1 MKKGDLQLNFPLFC
15 KSKLLL
21 LKRSINTTTMTQTFK
36 PLFIAISLLFTIVTV
51 AQTPQGRGSGKGTN
65 GANKPPIGQI
75 NGQIN
80 DSITNEHIE
89 YATVAL
95 FKEKTDE
102 LAGGTITQKNGKFFL
117 EKIKPGKYYIKI
129 SFLGY
134 EDKIIKNIFVKPP
147 DFIASLGKIEIH
159 PTVTSLN
166 EVVVDGST
174 PRIDYKIDKKV
185 INVGK
190 QITSISGTAV
200 DVLENVPSVK
210 VDIEGN
216 VSLRGSSGFQV
227 LIDGKPS
234 VLDANDALQQIPA
247 STIDNIEII
256 TNPSAKYDPDGTA
269 GIINIITKKNKLNGF
284 SGIVNA
290 NVGLY
295 EKYGGDF
302 LLNYKKRS
310 LNIFV
315 GADYN
320 VRNYPG
326 YQTDKRTT
334 FKDDTTFLT
343 YMDGDRERG
352 RNMYG
357 IRTGFDYNF
366 GANNIIGAS
375 FRFGDRSMN
384 GNRNSNYLES
394 TIPGN
399 AINKYTNYDETERG
413 GLFYDAQANYIHKFK
428 KKGHELSAEFSYS
441 SRDTEDN
448 NTNELM
454 DENGQIVD
462 GKKNYEAGPSS
473 RIRGKIDYT
482 LPLTETDKFEAG
494 YQARYSDSE
503 EATALEVLNTE
514 TGEYEEQPEYTVNTT
529 YLRNIHSLYALYA
542 GEIGKFGYQ
551 GGLRG
556 EYTFRDVVSGGQKFG
571 IDRWDFFPSAHIS
584 YEFPKEHQ
592 LMASYTRRI
601 DRPRGWYLE
610 PFITW
615 VDAYTVRIGNPDLQ
629 PEYIDSYELSY
640 LKKFGDKMMLSLE
653 GYYRITHN
661 KVERVR
667 SVYENNIMLMGIENV
682 GQDYSL
688 GFEFMFSY
696 SPFKWWDLDIMGD
709 LFNYRVEGILYD
721 EYFSNKSNNW
731 SSRLNSTFKIKK
743 NTQIQFNSMYNGPSV
758 TAQGTR
764 SDFYMVNLAVRQNFM
779 DNKLSLV
786 LQARDL
792 FSTARHEFISE
803 GPDFRTESLYTRE
816 APMLT
821 LSVSYKFNNYRADR
835 KDRAN
840 GEGGDMEDM

>member
-1 MKKGDLQLNFPLFC
+1 
-15 KSKLLL
+15 
-21 LKRSINTTTMTQTFK
+21 MTQTNLK
-36 PLFIAISLLFTIVTV
+36 LVLLILLLCTLQTIA
-51 AQTPQGRGSGKGTN
+51 QPPQGRGGEGRMQGKN
-65 GANKPPIGQI
+65 MPAIGQI
-75 NGQIN
+75 TGQIN
-80 DSITNEHIE
+80 DSVTHEHIE

-95 FKEKTDE
+95 YSARNNE
-102 LAGGTITQKNGKFFL
+102 LEGGTITQRNGKFFL
-117 EKIKPGKYYIKI
+117 EKLKPGKYYVKI

-134 EDKIIKNIFVKPP
+134 EDKIIQDIFIKPP
-147 DFIASLGKIEIH
+147 DFVTSLGRIEIH
-159 PTVTSLN
+159 PTMTSLN

-190 QITSISGTAV
+190 QITAISGTAV

-227 LIDGKPS
+227 LIDGRPS

-256 TNPSAKYDPDGTA
+256 TNPSAKFDPDGTA

-290 NVGLY
+290 NIGLD

-310 LNIFV
+310 LNVFI

-326 YQTDKRTT
+326 TLYDERYTY
-334 FKDDTTFLT
+334 FEDTTFLT
-343 YMDGDRERG
+343 RMNGNNNRG
-352 RNMYG
+352 RNSWG
-357 IRTGFDYNF
+357 IRTGMDYN
-366 GANNIIGAS
+366 ISTSDLIGVS
-375 FRFGDRSMN
+375 LRYGDRRMD
-384 GNRNSNYLES
+384 GNTESNYIES
-394 TIPGN
+394 TIPGTM
-399 AINKYTNYDETERG
+399 INKYTNQDETKRG
-413 GLFYDAQANYIHKFK
+413 GYFYDIRANYQHKFY
-428 KKGHELSAEFSYS
+428 KKGHQLLAEVSYS
-441 SRDTEDN
+441 LRDFEDN
-448 NTNELM
+448 STNELT
-454 DENGQIVD
+454 DEYGVVVD
-462 GKKNYEAGPSS
+462 GKKNFETGPGL
-473 RIRGKIDYT
+473 RVRGKIDYT
-482 LPLTETDKFEAG
+482 LPISETDKFEAG

-514 TGEYEEQPEYTVNTT
+514 TGEYEEQLEYSINTS
-529 YLRNIHSLYALYA
+529 YLRNIHSIYSIYA

-592 LMASYTRRI
+592 AMASYTRRI

-615 VDAYTVRIGNPDLQ
+615 QDAFTVRQGNPDLQ

-640 LKKFGDKMMLSLE
+640 LKRFGEKMMVSLE
-653 GYYRITHN
+653 GYYRVTHN

-667 SVYENNIMLMGIENV
+667 SVYQDNIMLMGIENV
-682 GQDYSL
+682 GKDYSL
-688 GFEFMFSY
+688 GMEFLFSY
-696 SPFKWWDLDIMGD
+696 SPFEWWDLDIMGD
-709 LFNYRVEGILYD
+709 LFNYRVEGVLYGR
-721 EYFSNKSNNW
+721 EFSNTSNNW
-731 SSRLNSTFKIKK
+731 SSRLNSTFKIKDK
-743 NTQIQFNSMYNGPSV
+743 TQIQLNSMYNGPSV
-758 TAQGTR
+758 TAQGRTE
-764 SDFYMVNLAVRQNFM
+764 DYYMVNAAVRQNFM
-779 DNKLSLV
+779 DNKLSLI

-792 FSTARHEFISE
+792 FATAKREYTSQ
-803 GPDFRTESLYTRE
+803 GPDFYTYSEFVRR
-816 APMLT
+816 APMVT
-821 LSVSYKFNNYRADR
+821 LSVSYKFNNYRADKKSR
-835 KDRAN
+835 TN
-840 GEGGDMEDM
+840 GDGGDMEEM